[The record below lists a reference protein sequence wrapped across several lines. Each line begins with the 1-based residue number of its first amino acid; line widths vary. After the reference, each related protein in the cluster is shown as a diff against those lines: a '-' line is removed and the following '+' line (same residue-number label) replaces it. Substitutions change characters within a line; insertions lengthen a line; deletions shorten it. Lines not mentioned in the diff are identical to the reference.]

1 MRPRAAL
8 PLLLALLGSA
18 QAHPVDEVVQGA
30 YLTLTPAGVE
40 LELDITPGS
49 AVAAS
54 VTGSLDADR
63 NGTVTATEA
72 RAYATRVL
80 AAQTLTLDGTRARWT
95 LRDVQ
100 APPLANLKLGS
111 DTLKILATAPRTQR
125 SGTHTLSYTNSYAP
139 AKTQRVA
146 NIFLKPG
153 GALSDRVT
161 GQTRSADLTRLT
173 VQFTTGR
180 S

>member
-1 MRPRAAL
+1 MRIRPAL
-8 PLLLALLGSA
+8 LLLALLGVA
-18 QAHPVDEVVQGA
+18 RAHPVDEVVQGA
-30 YLTLTPAGVE
+30 YLTLTPTAVE

-54 VTGSLDADR
+54 VTGSLDADHDGR
-63 NGTVTATEA
+63 VTAAEA

-100 APPLANLKLGS
+100 VPPLANLKVGG
-111 DTLKILATAPRTQR
+111 DTLKIFAVAPRTQR
-125 SGTHTLSYTNSYAP
+125 AGTHALTYTNAYRP
-139 AKTQRVA
+139 AKTQRIA

-153 GALSDRVT
+153 GTLTDRVT
-161 GQTRSADLTRLT
+161 AQTRSADLTRLT

-180 S
+180 T

>member
-1 MRPRAAL
+1 MSVRPV
-8 PLLLALLGSA
+8 PLLLALLGAAS
-18 QAHPVDEVVQGA
+18 AHPVDEVVQGA

-54 VTGSLDADR
+54 VTGSLDADH
-63 NGTVTATEA
+63 NGRVTTAEA

-100 APPLANLKLGS
+100 VPPLANLKLGS
-111 DTLKILATAPRTQR
+111 DTLKILAFAPRVQR
-125 SGTHTLSYTNSYAP
+125 AGPHTLTYTNAYRP

-153 GALSDRVT
+153 GPLTDRVT

-180 S
+180 P